1 MFTDAS
7 AAGWPCRGHLSL
19 CIFGTGR
26 GVGMPPSKTILVT
39 DLAYRCTQ
47 GDLLAHFTRNIGEL
61 SAMVES
67 ASKPDG
73 KRVGQ

>member
-1 MFTDAS
+1 
-7 AAGWPCRGHLSL
+7 
-19 CIFGTGR
+19 
-26 GVGMPPSKTILVT
+26 MPPSKTILVT